1 MFYYLSKTLFAL
13 MNPLLLGV
21 CLLVLG
27 VIWRTRRAGLICLIL
42 GILAIVIPG
51 FSPLGT
57 NLLVYLEKQ
66 HPMPPSLPDHI
77 SGIVVLGGAVETG
90 LSLHYQQTQLNDYAE
105 RVTEILVLSRR
116 YPQAKIVY
124 SGGEGG
130 LFPTGGLEAN
140 EVRKFMD
147 RLGMPTK
154 NFVFEDR
161 SRTTYENMEYSRA
174 LIHPQPV
181 DKWLLVTSAHHLPRA
196 MAVFKSGGWNV
207 VPYPAGY
214 QTMGEYVYSPSLD
227 FSGNVYKFQIALK
240 EIIGIIAYTHTGRIH
255 SDVLSSYNSH
265 WPDLGRV
272 VLHAR
277 FSGGLG
283 A

>member
-1 MFYYLSKTLFAL
+1 MFYYLSKILFAL
-13 MNPLLLGV
+13 LNPLLIGV
-21 CLLVLG
+21 CLLAFGVL
-27 VIWRTRRAGLICLIL
+27 WRMRRRGLVCLTL
-42 GILAIVIPG
+42 GILAIAGPG
-51 FSPLGT
+51 FLPLGT

-66 HPMPPSLPDHI
+66 YPMPDPLPDDI
-77 SGIVVLGGAVETG
+77 RGIIVLGGAVESG
-90 LSLHYQQTQLNDYAE
+90 LSHHYQQIQFNDYAE
-105 RVTEILVLSRR
+105 RFTEMLLLSHR

-130 LFPTGGLEAN
+130 LVPSRGFETN
-140 EVRKFMD
+140 EVKKFMD
-147 RLGMPTK
+147 RLGMPTE
-154 NFVFEDR
+154 NFVFEGR
-161 SRTTYENMEYSRA
+161 SRTTYENMTYSRA

-207 VPYPAGY
+207 IPYPAGY

-240 EIIGIIAYTHTGRIH
+240 EIIGIIAYTHTGRIN
-255 SDVLSSYNSH
+255 SDVASSHGHQLDFSC
-265 WPDLGRV
+265 V
-272 VLHAR
+272 VLR
-277 FSGGLG
+277 LGLFANFG